1 MVIVVYYYISSKCQ
15 CHYAVCIVGTRVYV
29 WGYTNLTQTVITLI
43 QKLIADCWG
52 VVSYA
57 FDAHTQA
64 NYRIS
69 TVHQIS
75 GKASTDAKM
84 SKNAICE

>member
-29 WGYTNLTQTVITLI
+29 WGYTNLTQPVITLI

-52 VVSYA
+52 LVSYA

-64 NYRIS
+64 
-69 TVHQIS
+69 
-75 GKASTDAKM
+75 D
-84 SKNAICE
+84 